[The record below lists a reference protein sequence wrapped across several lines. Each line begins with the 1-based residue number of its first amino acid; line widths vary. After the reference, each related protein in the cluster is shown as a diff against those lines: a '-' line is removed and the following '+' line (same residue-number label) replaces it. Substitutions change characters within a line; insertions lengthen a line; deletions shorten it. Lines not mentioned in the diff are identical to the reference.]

1 MQTTSLEVSRALQE
15 AGFWEGEEATWAY
28 LSIGEGGL
36 TEYANP
42 IKPTAYMFDGSVLAA
57 TYDDLVPALGLD
69 KPWDTLNESKAKM
82 LTRLEDAVYC
92 DGFIPNALASVWL
105 DENVKEQPCEECGG
119 VGTLGPFRDADDEY
133 PCPSCGGN
141 VSHPVDSSVR
151 KCVKIQ
157 KAQDAPRKGE

>member
-1 MQTTSLEVSRALQE
+1 MQTTSLGVSRALQK
-15 AGFWEGEEATWAY
+15 AGFDSMNLLEWCDTEVGVVVMWSRDVKEHHDFLAPAY
-28 LSIGEGGL
+28 TL
-36 TEYANP
+36 
-42 IKPTAYMFDGSVLAA
+42 
-57 TYDDLVPALGLD
+57 DDLVPALGLD